1 MRMYF
6 RHIQLIFVIFALIL
20 SGCGANSA
28 NSLDRS
34 TAQISP
40 QAVPPT
46 STSKPTYSIL
56 TPITATVATA
66 LTVRPALTEFPTLT
80 PVPRGVLN
88 PFSTE
93 QTAEEL
99 ANAGEHDYRYACYA
113 WWPCSCPSIA
123 PSQISLTVTLLGPA
137 VTVGSEIYEMT
148 YTWYAE
154 NTYIQNQETLLTQ
167 LHFFAEGIEF
177 YSTIDESACR
187 LESYTLISGD

>member
-1 MRMYF
+1 M
-6 RHIQLIFVIFALIL
+6 
-20 SGCGANSA
+20 
-28 NSLDRS
+28 
-34 TAQISP
+34 QISP

-46 STSKPTYSIL
+46 ATPKPTYGIPI
-56 TPITATVATA
+56 PITKTVSAA

-80 PVPRGVLN
+80 PVPRGVLD
-88 PFSTE
+88 PFPNE

-99 ANAGEHDYRYACYA
+99 TNAGEHDYRYACYA
-113 WWPCSCPSIA
+113 WWPCSCPAIA
-123 PSQISLTVTLLGPA
+123 PSQISLTVTLLGSA

-167 LHFFAEGIEF
+167 LRFFAEGIEF